1 MKSDLS
7 RDTFDGAKHFTR
19 VLMQQGRV
27 TLDADHN
34 EQVAIL
40 LHYLWTLAAD
50 VIGPAG
56 GPMLGGGFNLTAP
69 ADANSSFTIGKG
81 RYYVDGLLVEND
93 TDALAYASQP

>member
-7 RDTFDGAKHFTR
+7 RETFDPAKHLTR

-56 GPMLGGGFNLTAP
+56 GPVDGGGFNPAAP
-69 ADANSSFTIGKG
+69 PGAPRSFSIGKG
-81 RYYVDGLLVEND
+81 RSYVDGPPGEND
-93 TDALAYASQP
+93 PDGFYAL